1 MKFSRQSRVITALFA
16 LVTVLFMQLA
26 VSAYACPSLAQGK
39 SVAYSMASMQSTD
52 HESMVGCEGV
62 IDNEQP
68 SLCFVHSQYG
78 DQSSNKIEPPNPTP
92 SLMVIAMPVVKPLAM
107 PQRPP
112 GDYLITSVHARET
125 TPPLTIQNCCF
136 RI

>member
-26 VSAYACPSLAQGK
+26 VSAYACPSLAQGQT
-39 SVAYSMASMQSTD
+39 VAMTLADIQVVD

-62 IDNEQP
+62 VDAEQP

-78 DQSSNKIEPPNPTP
+78 DQSSGTAEPPSPAP
-92 SLMVIAMPVVKPLAM
+92 SIMVVAMPVIRPSAI
-107 PQRPP
+107 PQRSP